1 MLPTF
6 DAVTEILKVTANEI
20 LKANQDESRAQGL
33 TRAKSQ
39 KQVLHGQ
46 NFTLLTKVDGPSKR
60 LPSFEPLDP
69 LFRRG
74 DRHWLATKSRNSNP
88 V

>member
-6 DAVTEILKVTANEI
+6 DAVTEILKVTTNEI

-39 KQVLHGQ
+39 KQV
-46 NFTLLTKVDGPSKR
+46 K
-60 LPSFEPLDP
+60 
-69 LFRRG
+69 
-74 DRHWLATKSRNSNP
+74 
-88 V
+88 

>member
-39 KQVLHGQ
+39 KQVR
-46 NFTLLTKVDGPSKR
+46 SK
-60 LPSFEPLDP
+60 FEPDDL
-69 LFRRG
+69 LYESYGMTFQ
-74 DRHWLATKSRNSNP
+74 
-88 V
+88 

>member
-39 KQVLHGQ
+39 KRVLHGQ
-46 NFTLLTKVDGPSKR
+46 NFTLLTKVDGPS
-60 LPSFEPLDP
+60 
-69 LFRRG
+69 
-74 DRHWLATKSRNSNP
+74 
-88 V
+88 

>member
-39 KQVLHGQ
+39 KQVR
-46 NFTLLTKVDGPSKR
+46 SK
-60 LPSFEPLDP
+60 LEPADLSMT
-69 LFRRG
+69 FQ
-74 DRHWLATKSRNSNP
+74 
-88 V
+88 